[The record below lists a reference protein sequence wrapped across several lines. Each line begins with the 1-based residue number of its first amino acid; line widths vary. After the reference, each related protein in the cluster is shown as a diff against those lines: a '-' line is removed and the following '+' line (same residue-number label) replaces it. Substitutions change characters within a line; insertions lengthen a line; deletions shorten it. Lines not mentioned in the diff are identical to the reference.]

1 MDVQRL
7 IGEVARRQNVLLD
20 RSDPIFIAVML
31 NEILL
36 AEHVQ
41 RLEAAL
47 GRANQSIA
55 ATSKREMENAR
66 QVASRFI
73 AEAARYSSDQV
84 RAAGAELRIEL
95 GRIVA
100 DSVAAANDAADRA
113 TRTQEASQWS
123 AVAAMAG
130 ACVAVVTAAAAW
142 LHLR

>member
-20 RSDPIFIAVML
+20 RSDPIFVAVTL

-47 GRANQSIA
+47 AQANQSIA
-55 ATSKREMENAR
+55 ATSKRETENAR

-84 RAAGAELRIEL
+84 RAAGAEFRVEL
-95 GRIVA
+95 GRLIA
-100 DSVAAANDAADRA
+100 DSVAAANDAASGA
-113 TRTQEASQWS
+113 TRAQEASQWS
-123 AVAAMAG
+123 AIVAVACTCVAMAVAAL
-130 ACVAVVTAAAAW
+130 AW
-142 LHLR
+142 IHLR